1 MLPTWSLTVACL
13 ISTQGV
19 GANTHIYR
27 CSDANGHL
35 TYSDRGCPGQE
46 AYTPPPTPSVAFTP
60 IATEDQERLREARRR
75 DAQARNNQKQAR
87 IKQRQHQLD
96 QQARRQQRCAAAHKA
111 LKQLLVKRRKGYALG
126 EQRQLDAEEKAL
138 KQSRRANC

>member
-1 MLPTWSLTVACL
+1 MLPAGSLTLACL
-13 ISTQGV
+13 LGTQE
-19 GANTHIYR
+19 GAANAQIYR

-75 DAQARNNQKQAR
+75 NAQTRHNQRQAR
-87 IKQRQHQLD
+87 IKRRQHQLD
-96 QQARRQQRCAAAHKA
+96 QQARRQQRCAAAHNA
-111 LKQLLVKRRKGYALG
+111 LKQLLAKRRKGYALG